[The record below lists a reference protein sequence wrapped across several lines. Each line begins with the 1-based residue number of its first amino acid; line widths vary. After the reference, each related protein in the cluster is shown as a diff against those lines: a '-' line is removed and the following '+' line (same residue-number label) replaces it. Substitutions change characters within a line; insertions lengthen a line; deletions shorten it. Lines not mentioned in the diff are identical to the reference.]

1 MEIRVVLACMICFV
15 LSQSACGSDIGL
27 GRERS
32 PGLLEDVP
40 STNVVKPEFIT
51 EPEDRF
57 VLPKSLWANLL
68 CEARFVSNLNFH
80 CTGGLPQREV
90 HYNQTGNPVKLL
102 IVEITLKN
110 NATDAVCTC
119 VATGYKGQVIKS
131 RPAAIKKAY
140 LDKNVVI
147 SPSANTR
154 VPKNTLVTLKCK
166 PPAGVPRP
174 TVSWWKDGRLLDSS
188 SRGVLFGTDPNF
200 LEVIIRKAKI
210 LHGGYYTCEVSNL
223 AGSQKSSAIKLT
235 VYVDGGWSEWQE
247 FSPCDAPKCGT
258 GRKMLKRLCS
268 NPPPQNGG
276 HLCEGSNIKYE
287 PCQDFSPDISI
298 TCPDPFNI
306 FVNQSDERLLNVSWN
321 KPVIHSAGNGTK
333 FSVKVIPHW
342 AQPPVLFEAKSSVY
356 VITYLTK
363 DKCGYTASCSF
374 NITVYN
380 TSASACA
387 TLNCKRNTLPSKSP
401 PLIDSTDKVT
411 KTLFVSNSL
420 FIAVVSVSLLVLF
433 IISVA
438 FVYRYRG
445 LRKQLGLLVVRQH
458 EDTIYTDDELGSKD
472 ITDGKGTV
480 VSRCASY
487 AEIPPLNRKLTAA
500 SPTGSEAFD
509 FQGASEYRAASAL
522 FKGPGKTVQVEPHV
536 SGEEREDTSRN
547 FKRTYSCVSNKSTA
561 SEISRMM
568 WNISNIPENADPKMV
583 ACGLV
588 DHNGGKFTIGNTG
601 VSLTIPTGAIPEG
614 HTEGIYIA
622 IVNREKEHPQITG
635 KQSLLSP
642 VVKCGPTGLKFQR
655 PVILSIPHCA
665 LLDRGAWK
673 LKVQYNESEPSTIAD
688 WKQLIDVSTQD
699 GTEDSH
705 VLVGPNTVHLMVDHF
720 TLFAVIGESTANQ
733 KAERDL
739 QVLAYVTPPEA
750 NSDCVVRVYC
760 VEGTPAAIEDV
771 HNHEIKKYRG
781 ETIESPQQL
790 RFKDGGGDLLVEL
803 TDCQTGWQPRLKTK
817 KIRFR
822 DIWEGIHRLPS
833 ATFVFSLRD
842 TTVSGFS
849 AQFDVR
855 QDCENGDEREVNVVT
870 TVKRGHEE
878 STGPRN
884 DQRQSNTSLAARCED
899 SANFPTGAS
908 FVCLMDHSTAL
919 LNAGSIG
926 NPWHYRLS
934 EVAGAC
940 GGIPSSS
947 PTSARQMSSG
957 YFSVGFESL
966 QTVGLLSRELRSK
979 LALILDPPLESD
991 WKVLADKFGLTHEHI
1006 KWIDSRKN
1014 HSPTEILFNYLETI
1028 DVPQYRFSLPKLSE
1042 ILQQIGRDDAFEI
1055 VTAEM
1060 SKKKET
1066 EV

>member
-1 MEIRVVLACMICFV
+1 MESRVVLACMIYFV
-15 LSQSACGSDIGL
+15 LPQSACGSDIGL

-32 PGLLEDVP
+32 PGSLEDVP

-57 VLPKSLWANLL
+57 VLSKSLWANLL

-80 CTGGLPQREV
+80 CTGGLPQREI

-131 RPAAIKKAY
+131 RPAAIRKAY

-154 VPKNTLVTLKCK
+154 VPKNTMVTLKCK

-235 VYVDGGWSEWQE
+235 VYVDGGWSEWRE
-247 FSPCDAPKCGT
+247 FSPCNAPKCGT
-258 GRKMLKRLCS
+258 GRKMLKRWCS
-268 NPPPQNGG
+268 NPPPQKGG
-276 HLCEGSNIKYE
+276 NLCEGSNIKYE
-287 PCQDFSPDISI
+287 PCQDFSPDINI
-298 TCPDPFNI
+298 TCPDHINI
-306 FVNQSDERLLNVSWN
+306 FVNQSDVRLLNVSWN
-321 KPVIHSAGNGTK
+321 KPVIHSAGNDTK
-333 FSVKVIPHW
+333 FSVKVIPDW
-342 AQPPVLFEAKSSVY
+342 AQPPALFEAKSSVY
-356 VITYLTK
+356 VIKYLTQ

-380 TSASACA
+380 YSASACA
-387 TLNCKRNTLPSKSP
+387 TPNCKRNTLASKAP
-401 PLIDSTDKVT
+401 PVFISTVKAT
-411 KTLFVSNSL
+411 KISFVAYSL
-420 FIAVVSVSLLVLF
+420 FSIVLAVLLLVF
-433 IISVA
+433 IVIFVNWFRKKRFGFFVA
-438 FVYRYRG
+438 
-445 LRKQLGLLVVRQH
+445 RQNEGTWIHAH
-458 EDTIYTDDELGSKD
+458 ERSKD

-522 FKGPGKTVQVEPHV
+522 LKGPGKTMQVEPHV
-536 SGEEREDTSRN
+536 SGEEREDSSRN

-601 VSLTIPTGAIPEG
+601 VSLTVPTGAIPEG

-720 TLFAVIGESTANQ
+720 TLFAVIGESTADQ

-908 FVCLMDHSTAL
+908 FACLMDHSTAL

-926 NPWHYRLS
+926 NPWHYRQS
-934 EVAGAC
+934 EVAGAY

-947 PTSARQMSSG
+947 PMSARQMSSG